1 MADLINFTLPELNG
15 EIDEK
20 TIKQIKNYLYQLT
33 EQMKFYLNNIDADN
47 FTQDYQKKLSSM
59 ISEASANNNDAY
71 TKQLIAHYREQ
82 FQKELEESAEL
93 ITGNKGGYIVLNDSD
108 GDTFPDEILIMDTS
122 DISTAQKIWR
132 WNKNGLM
139 FENKAT
145 GAAAELALTMEG
157 KINANMITTGVLRG
171 IRIEAAEGSIGGWD
185 ISSDAIKTSWTMPS
199 PDESTQVNYTLT
211 LNAENNSSDN
221 VIELTDGT
229 SRYPFRIKRD
239 GTADF
244 RDLGVNNLTVTG
256 DFECLGNMNFAN
268 SGRLI
273 WEGCLYMN
281 KSEIVDL
288 KAPDLASN
296 SHTLKVNGNFND
308 KAVIN
313 FDGGTVEADSLAGR
327 TVVIDNENYIVNSN
341 SKTSLTLNQKI
352 TVSDNTVIYPDDGSY
367 LLSNQMTGLLLVFSL
382 YNFDTGKPGTEQ
394 YHVEIFPKDMRYH
407 TLTFVMINH
416 AFSRWSSKMI
426 TATNDQLIG
435 NENNDRETTTVGG
448 ITYNNKYWVL
458 IAVYGI

>member
-59 ISEASANNNDAY
+59 ISEASTNNNDAY
-71 TKQLIAHYREQ
+71 TKQLIARYRKQ

-93 ITGNKGGYIVLNDSD
+93 ITGNKGGYIVLNDPD

-122 DISTAQKIWR
+122 DVSTAQKIWR

-157 KINANMITTGVLRG
+157 KINANMITTGALRG
-171 IRIEAAEGSIGGWD
+171 IRIEAAEGSIGGWE

-199 PDESTQVNYTLT
+199 PDGSTQVNYTLS

-229 SRYPFRIKRD
+229 SRFAFRIKRD

-244 RDLGVNNLTVTG
+244 GNLGVNNLTVTG
-256 DFECLGNMNFAN
+256 NFECLGNMNF
-268 SGRLI
+268 SRMGRLI
-273 WEGCLYMN
+273 WNGCYFMQQGQN
-281 KSEIVDL
+281 IDL

-296 SHTLKVNGNFND
+296 SHTLTVNGTFND

-341 SKTSLTLNQKI
+341 SETSITLNQKI

-367 LLSNQMTGLLLVFSL
+367 LLSSQMTGLLLVFAM
-382 YNFDTGKPGTEQ
+382 YNSETKKPESDQ
-394 YHVEIFPKDMRYH
+394 YHIEIYPKDMIYQ
-407 TLTFVMINH
+407 TLTFIMTNH
-416 AFSRWSSKMI
+416 AFSRWSSKML
-426 TATNDQLIG
+426 TATENQLIG
-435 NENNDRETTTVGG
+435 NLNNNRGSTTIGG
-448 ITYNNKYWVL
+448 ITYNNTNWVL
-458 IAVYGI
+458 VSVYGI